1 MRVQGKGWL
10 VLATLLLVAGCAT
23 KPKPAPEPPLDARM
37 PVAPTTTRGE
47 FTIEADKNETWNA
60 VGQIVVNTPGAEFE
74 GRSQMLDMYTV
85 RYRGVEFLVLTKA
98 MLLSET
104 IRKTTTRVT
113 ATTPDGKPID
123 TNASADLLALLQEK
137 LPAAIIEVQAR
148 FAAEAKAKARAS
160 RSRRRRKK
168 RSDDHF
174 GCGASTWS

>member
-1 MRVQGKGWL
+1 MRVQGNRWAI
-10 VLATLLLVAGCAT
+10 VAAMLLMAGCAT
-23 KPKPAPEPPLDARM
+23 KPKPAPEPLPTPEM

-137 LPAAIIEVQAR
+137 LPAAIIDVQAR
-148 FAAEAKAKARAS
+148 FAAEAKAKAKSKSKSKA
-160 RSRRRRKK
+160 KK
-168 RSDDHF
+168 KKKK
-174 GCGASTWS
+174 A